1 MSKEITTHTTLK
13 DVFAPSALKVEST
26 HIQLGDRYART
37 LFVFSYPRFLGSSW
51 FNPVINADR
60 ALDVAIYI
68 TPVDTAT
75 VLRKLRKKTTE
86 VESQL
91 IEHERK
97 GLVRDPIL
105 ETAHQD
111 LEQLRDRLQTAQER
125 LFRQGLYITLYARSP
140 KELDEAEEEVKGLLE
155 ARLVLARPALFQH
168 DAGFLTTLPTGQDHI
183 AITHPMNS
191 APLSTTFPFVSADLS
206 SNQGILYGIN
216 RHNNSLVLFDRF
228 ELVNANM
235 VVFGTSGAGKTLAS
249 SVEVLIRDERGSVAH
264 QEIGSLIEALIVKHG
279 ARPIETGVE
288 GVLEPGIQ
296 VYTFDKHLRGKW
308 SNVSV
313 AARKTPPETMY
324 VFCTRSGRE
333 IEVTGDHN
341 MLVFRNG
348 FVTAAK
354 SKDIKVGEVVPI
366 PRIIPEPAEP
376 TTTLNLLDLL
386 RDSPYLWV
394 GGCEYLIRAHYTTL
408 KSKEINPRYDQYLN
422 HYRRKGWVPMS
433 YFQQMINHLNIPNNK
448 TSCVAIGS
456 KQHQKTTLP
465 TYLELGP
472 AFLRLLGYIVSE
484 GTVNKRLLIISNTDK
499 EVIADIRRLLQELGI
514 GYSMLSPNR
523 GFVLGVAIRELV
535 RALGLSGRAGEK
547 RVPQFIFNVSNDL
560 AAEFLRG
567 YFEGDGGAE
576 EHAVTATS
584 KSKGLVSDLAYLL
597 LRFGIVSR
605 IAKRTKHAT
614 NSGVSGEYWLLTISG
629 QEALRR
635 FKQYIGFVTASKNQR
650 LTTLLTKNPNT
661 NVDTIPV
668 ASLFHELHSFFG
680 PPLFGLQD
688 VIDLKNNAYQ
698 PSRDKLQEVVV
709 QIEARVER
717 FLDLRTTLLPLADLP
732 QLQSVIAM
740 GILTPATNGALWAE
754 LGYSWQLMKT
764 GGVLPRSQG
773 VFRAIHTLGGP
784 EHSLQ
789 EIKHLIHIGC
799 KELGIS
805 IKGITRSL
813 QSALVD
819 RPFANT
825 DYGLIHRAAQTVWQ
839 RYEDFSRNMPRVLGC
854 INRLKQ
860 LVSSDLFWDPIVSI
874 KKVPNADPYVYD
886 LMVDNQVFL
895 AGHGG
900 MFVHNSYFEKLEI
913 LRSVMTGTQVYV
925 IDPENEYQYL
935 ADTVDG
941 AFIKISLTSSHHINP
956 FDLPQPSEDESPGEV
971 FRSNVSYLVGLLR
984 IMLGGLTPQED
995 AVLDRALIE
1004 TYASRDITPDADFSK
1019 FVPPTLADLKTVL
1032 QAMEGTEGVVAR
1044 LEKYTTGTYA
1054 LFLNQQTNVN
1064 VEKPLV
1070 VFNIRDLED
1079 ELRPIAMYMILHYIW
1094 NIIRHELK
1102 RRLLVVDEA
1111 WLIMKYEDGA
1121 SFLLNMAKRARK
1133 YYLGLTTIT
1142 QDIADFMKSKQ
1153 GVPIVTNAALQ
1164 LLLKQSPAT
1173 IETVTKTFNLT
1184 EAEKLLLLETNVGE
1198 GILVAGLK
1206 RAAIKV
1212 IASYTEDQIITSDP
1226 AELLAIKKAKEDF
1239 QKARG
1244 R

>member
-13 DVFAPSALKVEST
+13 DVLAPSALKVESN

-168 DAGFLTTLPTGQDHI
+168 DAGFLTTLPAAQDHI
-183 AITHPMNS
+183 NVTHPMNS

-228 ELVNANM
+228 ELVNANLIT
-235 VVFGTSGAGKTLAS
+235 FGTSGSGK
-249 SVEVLIRDERGSVAH
+249 
-264 QEIGSLIEALIVKHG
+264 
-279 ARPIETGVE
+279 
-288 GVLEPGIQ
+288 
-296 VYTFDKHLRGKW
+296 
-308 SNVSV
+308 
-313 AARKTPPETMY
+313 
-324 VFCTRSGRE
+324 
-333 IEVTGDHN
+333 
-341 MLVFRNG
+341 
-348 FVTAAK
+348 
-354 SKDIKVGEVVPI
+354 
-366 PRIIPEPAEP
+366 
-376 TTTLNLLDLL
+376 
-386 RDSPYLWV
+386 
-394 GGCEYLIRAHYTTL
+394 
-408 KSKEINPRYDQYLN
+408 
-422 HYRRKGWVPMS
+422 S
-433 YFQQMINHLNIPNNK
+433 YF
-448 TSCVAIGS
+448 T
-456 KQHQKTTLP
+456 
-465 TYLELGP
+465 
-472 AFLRLLGYIVSE
+472 
-484 GTVNKRLLIISNTDK
+484 
-499 EVIADIRRLLQELGI
+499 
-514 GYSMLSPNR
+514 
-523 GFVLGVAIRELV
+523 
-535 RALGLSGRAGEK
+535 
-547 RVPQFIFNVSNDL
+547 
-560 AAEFLRG
+560 
-567 YFEGDGGAE
+567 
-576 EHAVTATS
+576 
-584 KSKGLVSDLAYLL
+584 
-597 LRFGIVSR
+597 
-605 IAKRTKHAT
+605 
-614 NSGVSGEYWLLTISG
+614 
-629 QEALRR
+629 
-635 FKQYIGFVTASKNQR
+635 
-650 LTTLLTKNPNT
+650 
-661 NVDTIPV
+661 
-668 ASLFHELHSFFG
+668 
-680 PPLFGLQD
+680 
-688 VIDLKNNAYQ
+688 
-698 PSRDKLQEVVV
+698 
-709 QIEARVER
+709 
-717 FLDLRTTLLPLADLP
+717 
-732 QLQSVIAM
+732 
-740 GILTPATNGALWAE
+740 
-754 LGYSWQLMKT
+754 
-764 GGVLPRSQG
+764 
-773 VFRAIHTLGGP
+773 
-784 EHSLQ
+784 
-789 EIKHLIHIGC
+789 
-799 KELGIS
+799 
-805 IKGITRSL
+805 
-813 QSALVD
+813 
-819 RPFANT
+819 
-825 DYGLIHRAAQTVWQ
+825 
-839 RYEDFSRNMPRVLGC
+839 
-854 INRLKQ
+854 
-860 LVSSDLFWDPIVSI
+860 
-874 KKVPNADPYVYD
+874 
-886 LMVDNQVFL
+886 
-895 AGHGG
+895 
-900 MFVHNSYFEKLEI
+900 KLEI

-956 FDLPQPSEDESPGEV
+956 FDLPQPSEDESPGEI

-1019 FVPPTLADLKTVL
+1019 LTPPTLADLKTVL
-1032 QAMEGTEGVVAR
+1032 QAMEGTESIVAR

-1102 RRLLVVDEA
+1102 KRLLVVDEA

-1153 GVPIVTNAALQ
+1153 GVPIVTNASLQ

-1244 R
+1244 K